1 MCRRSEASER
11 SRPTPQ
17 SLSSNIEAFFNYMH
31 FIYIIYTAKFDKYY
45 IGETVN
51 ISDRIEEHKT
61 GYFKDS
67 STKYTDD
74 WVLVLSLQTDSRT
87 SAREIERYIKSMKS
101 KKFIKRLISETAYLD
116 VFKQIVKDKFQI
128 ELL

>member
-1 MCRRSEASER
+1 
-11 SRPTPQ
+11 
-17 SLSSNIEAFFNYMH
+17 MH
-31 FIYIIYTAKFDKYY
+31 FIYIIYTAKFNKYY

-51 ISDRIEEHKT
+51 ISDRLEEHKT
-61 GYFKDS
+61 GHFKES
-67 STKYTDD
+67 TTKYTDD
-74 WVLVLSLQTDSRT
+74 WVLVLSLQTDSRR

>member
-1 MCRRSEASER
+1 
-11 SRPTPQ
+11 
-17 SLSSNIEAFFNYMH
+17 MH

-51 ISDRIEEHKT
+51 ISDRLEEHKI
-61 GYFKDS
+61 GHYNES
-67 STKYTDD
+67 STKYADD
-74 WVLVLSLQTDSRT
+74 WVLVLSLQADSRT
-87 SAREIERYIKSMKS
+87 SAREVERYIKSMKS